1 MHKIYRKCRA
11 SFLDGASSNERI
23 KTIYA
28 QMVFNSFS
36 KLITTLMF
44 FFRWLAVRLELIGN
58 FVILFAALFAVI
70 SRDSIES
77 GLVGLSIT
85 YALQVRLSL

>member
-1 MHKIYRKCRA
+1 M
-11 SFLDGASSNERI
+11 
-23 KTIYA
+23 
-28 QMVFNSFS
+28 
-36 KLITTLMF
+36 
-44 FFRWLAVRLELIGN
+44 RLELIGN